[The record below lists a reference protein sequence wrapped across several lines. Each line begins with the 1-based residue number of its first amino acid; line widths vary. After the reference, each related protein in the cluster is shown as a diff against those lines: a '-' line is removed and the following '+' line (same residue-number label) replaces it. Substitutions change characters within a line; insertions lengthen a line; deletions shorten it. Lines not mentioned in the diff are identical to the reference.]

1 MDDSKTLCDWDGR
14 PAVSFSPKEAMA
26 LLVPGEAW
34 TAVDGA
40 DVFTS
45 GRVIASEA
53 AFKSMFESTFG
64 AFSIPTKFK
73 ND

>member
-1 MDDSKTLCDWDGR
+1 MILKHFVTGTAD

-53 AFKSMFESTFG
+53 AFKSMFESTF
-64 AFSIPTKFK
+64 APFPSRLNSK